1 MRAKQKF
8 FFKSIKFYKVMKV
21 KLLKQFMFVSKY
33 MFYIFLLQVITL
45 QLVNAGQIKSQSI
58 EDVKVSVGLHEVGL
72 EEIFLAIET
81 QTDFVFIYDV
91 SILNNPNTSTLD
103 FENKPVVDVLKEV
116 ANDFGLKFRQIN
128 HSIFVKE
135 ADFPKNKPVNTIMD
149 QPTKSITGKVTDKD
163 GNTLPGVAI
172 LAKGTTSGTVTNM
185 DGSYQIS
192 VGNDVQTLV
201 FSFIGMD
208 TQEAQ
213 INGRA
218 IVDIQ
223 LSEQTTYLNEI
234 VAVGY
239 GIKQKKD
246 LTGAVSVV
254 DVEEISSTPV
264 AGVDQMM
271 QGRMAGVNVIGDY
284 APGGGVSVRVR
295 GFSTI
300 RNNDPLYIIDG
311 VPVESGINMINPNDI
326 ESLQVLKDASSASI
340 YGSRAA
346 NGVIII
352 TTKKGKGGVA
362 RINFDAYV
370 GVQSPTNKIQP
381 LNAQGYGDL
390 LWQAHFND
398 GKIPASDIYGS
409 GATAVI
415 PEYLD
420 ANKRVPSADLNWVDE
435 ITQDAVVQSYN
446 LNISKGKED
455 ANHSFSLGYF
465 DQKGIV
471 KYTDYKRV
479 SSRYNSQYKFF
490 DRLTIGE
497 NVSLSHSW
505 TNSAT
510 TNHMLSSIVYG
521 AYKYPSVAP
530 VHDLDGNFA
539 GSFINDSGNP
549 LANLYYNQD
558 NTHKRLKV
566 FGNVF
571 AELEIIDGLKVKSN
585 VGIDYGSYNR
595 RSFSPKY
602 TETGAQNPKTI
613 SSLTTSNNWKFD
625 WVWTNTI
632 GYAKSLDK
640 HQIELMAGTEAIEST
655 YEVFNASREG
665 FPYEDK
671 NFRYLDAGNG
681 SSQKNSGTGSH
692 WALNSY
698 MAKADYTY
706 DSRYL
711 FSFTF
716 RRDGSSRLGKNK
728 WGNFPALSAGWRLSE
743 EGFFDS
749 EKISNLKLRAGWGQN
764 GNQDV
769 PPYATI
775 ESYYSDA
782 NHSNYA
788 IDGEQFSVSNGFT
801 LSRNGNPDLK
811 WETTTQTN
819 IGIDLGFL
827 DNRFNITADYFYKK
841 TKDLLLERPLPP
853 IAGGTNQTVWDNVG
867 EMENKGV
874 ELLLDYQSKTVGDF
888 SWNASLNISH
898 IKNKLVSL
906 PTDIDFIALPSSY
919 LHSVNFDQETSRSE
933 VGQPISSFYGYNSL
947 GIFKSQDEID
957 AHRIQPNAKP
967 GDLKFEDMDED
978 GNLDEDDRNF
988 IGNPHPDFTL
998 GLNLGFQYKNLDATL
1013 FFNGSFGNDVWDMTR
1028 YYGDFFNLSQYNK
1041 LDRIRDA
1048 WSTDNPNGSIPR
1060 LSLDDPNNNIR
1071 PSSYYISD
1079 ASYVRLK
1086 NLTIGYSLNGLA
1098 QKIHSSKMR
1107 VYVQVQNLF
1116 TITGYDGLDPEIGL
1130 QSYSSAHRNLDI
1142 GVDRGLYP
1150 PSKTFMIGLNLG
1162 F

>member
-1 MRAKQKF
+1 MKIKLFKQLFSVLKRLVFIILLLF
-8 FFKSIKFYKVMKV
+8 FTMQATYSAQV
-21 KLLKQFMFVSKY
+21 KNKGV
-33 MFYIFLLQVITL
+33 T
-45 QLVNAGQIKSQSI
+45 I
-58 EDVKVSVGLHEVGL
+58 EEVLVSVELSDAEL
-72 EEIFLAIET
+72 ETVFKNLES
-81 QTDFVFIYDV
+81 QTNFVFIYDTQV
-91 SILNNPNTSTLD
+91 L
-103 FENKPVVDVLKEV
+103 ENKNKLSLHYREEPLSNVLKNV
-116 ANDFGLKFRQIN
+116 SSNLKLNFKQIN
-128 HSIFVKE
+128 GNIFVKE
-135 ADFPKNKPVNTIMD
+135 DKHSEQEKAKP
-149 QPTKSITGKVTDKD
+149 QKSKPISGQVKD
-163 GNTLPGVAI
+163 AEGNILPGVSVI
-172 LAKGTTSGTVTNM
+172 VKGTYTGTVTDI
-185 DGSYQIS
+185 DGNYNIKVTEENQPF
-192 VGNDVQTLV
+192 LV
-201 FSFIGMD
+201 FSFLGMSS
-208 TQEAQ
+208 QEVL
-213 INGRA
+213 INGRER
-218 IVDIQ
+218 VDVV
-223 LSEQTTYLNEI
+223 LEKESTWLNEI

-239 GIKQKKD
+239 GSKQKKD

-254 DVEEISSTPV
+254 DVEDISNAPV

-271 QGRMAGVNVIGDY
+271 QGRMSGVNVIGDY

-326 ESLQVLKDASSASI
+326 ESLQILKDAASASI

-362 RINFDAYV
+362 KINFDTYFGIQRA
-370 GVQSPTNKIQP
+370 TNKIKP

-390 LWQAHFND
+390 LWEAHFND
-398 GKIPASDIYGS
+398 GKTPASDIYGS
-409 GATAVI
+409 GTSAVI

-420 ANKRVPSADLNWVDE
+420 EKNRVPSADLNWVDE
-435 ITQDAVVQSYN
+435 LTQDAMVQSYN

-455 ANHSFSLGYF
+455 ANQSFSLGYF
-465 DQKGIV
+465 DQEGIV

-497 NVSLSHSW
+497 NISLSHSW

-510 TNHMLSSIVYG
+510 TNNMLNSIVYA

-549 LANLYYNQD
+549 LANLYNNRD
-558 NTHKRLKV
+558 NTHKRLKI

-585 VGIDYGSYNR
+585 FGIDYNNYNR
-595 RSFSPKY
+595 RNFSPKY
-602 TETGAQNPKTI
+602 TETGAQNPTTI
-613 SSLTTSNNWKFD
+613 SSLTSSNNWKFD
-625 WVWTNTI
+625 WVWTNTLSYSKKI
-632 GYAKSLDK
+632 EK
-640 HQIELMAGTEAIEST
+640 HQIDLLAGAEAIEST
-655 YEVFNASREG
+655 YEAFSASREG
-665 FPYEDK
+665 FPYEDE
-671 NFRYLDAGNG
+671 NFRYLDAGDG
-681 SSQKNSGTGSH
+681 SSQKNSGSGSH

-698 MAKADYTY
+698 MAKADYMY

-716 RRDGSSRLGKNK
+716 RRDGSSRLGNNK
-728 WGNFPALSAGWRLSE
+728 WGNFPAFSAGWRLSE
-743 EGFFDS
+743 EEFFAS
-749 EKISNLKLRAGWGQN
+749 EKISNMKLRFGWGQN

-775 ESYYSDA
+775 ESYYTNA
-782 NHSNYA
+782 NNSNYA
-788 IDGEQFSVSNGFT
+788 IDGQQYVVSNGFT
-801 LSRNGNPDLK
+801 LSRNGNADLK
-811 WETTTQTN
+811 WETTTQTD
-819 IGIDLGFL
+819 IGIDLGLF
-827 DNRFNITADYFYKK
+827 NNQFNITADYFYKK
-841 TKDLLLERPLPP
+841 TKDLLLERPLPA

-867 EMENKGV
+867 EMENKGI
-874 ELLLDYQSKTVGDF
+874 ELLFDYQSKKVGDF

-906 PTDIDFIALPSSY
+906 PGDIDFIALPSSY

-933 VGQPISSFYGYNSL
+933 VGQPISSFYGYKSL
-947 GIFKSQDEID
+947 GIFKSQAEI
-957 AHRIQPNAKP
+957 ASHKVQPNAQP
-967 GDLKFEDMDED
+967 GDLRFEDMNND
-978 GNLDEDDRNF
+978 GSLDEKDRGF
-988 IGNPHPDFTL
+988 IGNPHPDFTM
-998 GLNLGFQYKNLDATL
+998 GLNLGFQYKNFDATL

-1086 NLTIGYSLNGLA
+1086 NLTIGYSFNSLA

-1107 VYVQVQNLF
+1107 VYVQIQNLF

-1130 QSYSSAHRNLDI
+1130 QSYSSDHRNLDI

-1150 PSKTFMIGLNLG
+1150 PSRTFMVGLNLG